1 MPDSELASA
10 RSSRGI
16 PGYGI
21 PGLRCNAWGSVHT
34 RFCADRSLT
43 TFVVPRYTIRAGL
56 SARIALVVSA
66 SFILT
71 YIYKRVSI
79 HYSRDWWFGYPPAR
93 GPLPRPRAVLLPPRM
108 RRLYPSRAGLQ
119 VPHTYM
125 HRYEHA
131 FRTSENTQAEPG
143 GGGGFLKNAYDSRST
158 VVRER
163 ERVDSE
169 CPNLVRNA
177 RFGTRV
183 RSQFPGYPGVRY
195 PGVTM

>member
-1 MPDSELASA
+1 MSKPRAECQIRNSRPLAVPGV
-10 RSSRGI
+10 SR
-16 PGYGI
+16 GYGI

-108 RRLYPSRAGLQ
+108 RRLYPSLVATVMGHRPWALLSAPVPPGWVGGSLFTRTRSGSEVSMLRGCFTPRARTL
-119 VPHTYM
+119 
-125 HRYEHA
+125 HRA
-131 FRTSENTQAEPG
+131 DN
-143 GGGGFLKNAYDSRST
+143 
-158 VVRER
+158 
-163 ERVDSE
+163 RVLCD
-169 CPNLVRNA
+169 P
-177 RFGTRV
+177 
-183 RSQFPGYPGVRY
+183 
-195 PGVTM
+195 